1 LKIPYAAWLTDDPV
15 TPEPPPPSP
24 YLYLFVH
31 EKGAIDEVKRM
42 GYKNL
47 YYLPLAANPKRYKK
61 IHKGDE
67 RLRRH
72 RCEVSFLGN
81 AGSRWEDGYNQQ
93 GPLKRLLSQEMVERM
108 IETLRSDPL
117 QNIFELF
124 FKCRGKDSIK
134 DVSRLVKELEG
145 SHPKKAYQIKEW
157 LKPVKSESMKWYRR
171 DIIKEIAEHREIHLY
186 GDTAW
191 RYLEENS
198 KAVYHGKV
206 YDIDAVVKIYNA
218 SKINI
223 AVQSNVYNTGVNYRT
238 FTIPACGGFMI
249 SDYRSELV
257 ELFEENKEVVHFR
270 ERGELI
276 DLINYYLKHPK
287 EREEIAQRA
296 RERVLR
302 EHTHRHRMGRIL
314 EVMKE
319 VM

>member
-1 LKIPYAAWLTDDPV
+1 
-15 TPEPPPPSP
+15 
-24 YLYLFVH
+24 
-31 EKGAIDEVKRM
+31 
-42 GYKNL
+42 
-47 YYLPLAANPKRYKK
+47 
-61 IHKGDE
+61 
-67 RLRRH
+67 
-72 RCEVSFLGN
+72 
-81 AGSRWEDGYNQQ
+81 
-93 GPLKRLLSQEMVERM
+93 
-108 IETLRSDPL
+108 
-117 QNIFELF
+117 
-124 FKCRGKDSIK
+124 
-134 DVSRLVKELEG
+134 
-145 SHPKKAYQIKEW
+145 
-157 LKPVKSESMKWYRR
+157 MKWYRR

-206 YDIDAVVKIYNA
+206 YDIDTVVKIYNA

-319 VM
+319 VV